1 MKPKIEH
8 PHIFISYAWGSIE
21 HQDNVVQFAKSL
33 VENGVD
39 VELDKWSLKEGNDT
53 YAFMEQMVNNPEI
66 TNVLLL
72 LDKTYAEKANG
83 REGGVGTE
91 TQIISPEI
99 YTKVKQ
105 EKFIPIVFERG
116 ENGEIYKP
124 TFLNGLLHFD
134 LSVEE
139 TYYSEFQR
147 LVKRLFGI
155 EILEKPALG
164 NPPDWLNQK
173 AKLVNPKMEFPK
185 IFSAGSLKEKKYEIS
200 IAFKMI
206 KDQMFKTI
214 SEFELN
220 EENYLNSYK
229 NAQEYRNKI
238 IAIIDSCIWE
248 DFLVKEVAS
257 FFETAKN
264 EQIENGLNNELK
276 DTLIHESFVYSV
288 ALLFKKKNYDSL
300 AYLLNKTFFSSLRF
314 EGPTSFNLFYQNNQ
328 SLDNIVSHRDNKK
341 YYCGT
346 AQLWMETINMD
357 FISKSDFVAAD
368 NLLYN
373 VAVFGKNY
381 NYHWWW
387 FPVSYVYDE
396 RNLIIEELGKKM
408 VSREHLKEV
417 SKIFGYDNPNDF
429 IAEAKTIVEDVNN
442 NRQRWRYSGS
452 WHDAPLITDYFK
464 FEEAGALN

>member
-21 HQDNVVQFAKSL
+21 HQNNVVQFAKSL

-164 NPPDWLNQK
+164 NPPDWLNQEVR
-173 AKLVNPKMEFPK
+173 LVNPKMEFPK
-185 IFSAGSLKEKKYEIS
+185 IFSAGSIKEKKYEIS
-200 IAFKMI
+200 NA
-206 KDQMFKTI
+206 FKTI
-214 SEFELN
+214 
-220 EENYLNSYK
+220 
-229 NAQEYRNKI
+229 
-238 IAIIDSCIWE
+238 
-248 DFLVKEVAS
+248 
-257 FFETAKN
+257 
-264 EQIENGLNNELK
+264 
-276 DTLIHESFVYSV
+276 
-288 ALLFKKKNYDSL
+288 
-300 AYLLNKTFFSSLRF
+300 
-314 EGPTSFNLFYQNNQ
+314 
-328 SLDNIVSHRDNKK
+328 
-341 YYCGT
+341 
-346 AQLWMETINMD
+346 
-357 FISKSDFVAAD
+357 
-368 NLLYN
+368 
-373 VAVFGKNY
+373 
-381 NYHWWW
+381 
-387 FPVSYVYDE
+387 
-396 RNLIIEELGKKM
+396 
-408 VSREHLKEV
+408 
-417 SKIFGYDNPNDF
+417 
-429 IAEAKTIVEDVNN
+429 
-442 NRQRWRYSGS
+442 
-452 WHDAPLITDYFK
+452 
-464 FEEAGALN
+464 